1 MPHSFRGKWNQ
12 GFAKP
17 PRPGLQRSLVN
28 GKWMAHAS
36 LVSTHVPNRQKAK
49 RGTGTHYFYTLIFE
63 KKLFHTS
70 LSSFID
76 KEYFSQVLLQPLH
89 TRQALELH
97 QNGECSCLVAGTSY
111 TDQLPASGKRLSR
124 CTKEKFFFFK
134 VSRQQT
140 REYSFQSSK
149 ISTGLHPSS
158 SRKDNS

>member
-12 GFAKP
+12 GFTKP

-36 LVSTHVPNRQKAK
+36 LVSTHVPNMQKAK

-89 TRQALELH
+89 TRQALKLH

-111 TDQLPASGKRLSR
+111 TDQLPTSGKRLSR
-124 CTKEKFFFFK
+124 CTKEKSFFFQSFK
-134 VSRQQT
+134 AANQRIFLSVQQNFYWAAS
-140 REYSFQSSK
+140 ELF
-149 ISTGLHPSS
+149 
-158 SRKDNS
+158 